1 MKMSRFT
8 TTKKYLDVA
17 KKRNLRYEAW
27 LICSI
32 WDIVIVIVFAPCIY
46 SCGYLIYGPTY
57 CPAYCDIFLLDS
69 ILIIFSYLT
78 AYCDRPCLRWQRG
91 GGAPEDYKN
100 MNFPGFNLFWFWSFI
115 FVWETRCFRR
125 TSFLSRIQSVRP
137 PTYSFWVRCRGIFH
151 FRTAFCLRGRHFHFH
166 FVPLN
171 T

>member
-1 MKMSRFT
+1 MIDL
-8 TTKKYLDVA
+8 LD
-17 KKRNLRYEAW
+17 L
-27 LICSI
+27 
-32 WDIVIVIVFAPCIY
+32 
-46 SCGYLIYGPTY
+46 G
-57 CPAYCDIFLLDS
+57 YCDCNCFCSMYLFMWLFDIWPYLLS
-69 ILIIFSYLT
+69 SILWYFPTWQHILIIFSYLT

-151 FRTAFCLRGRHFHFH
+151 FRTAFCLRFCISLPSHNKMYIHMF
-166 FVPLN
+166 L
-171 T
+171 